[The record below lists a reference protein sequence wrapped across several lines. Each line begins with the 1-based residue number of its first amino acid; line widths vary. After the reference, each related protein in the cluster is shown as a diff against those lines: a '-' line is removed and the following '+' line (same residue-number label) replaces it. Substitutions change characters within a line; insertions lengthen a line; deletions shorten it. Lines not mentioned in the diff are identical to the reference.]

1 MTLRVPR
8 LPTRWE
14 WKMRTPDEMPELIK
28 RKLAYTETE
37 LLGGQL
43 HQAVM
48 YEPLLTTLG
57 GLIALILVAP
67 LVPPDAT
74 LVMAVL
80 ILGFLGLLLRL
91 AGKWAEWTFSLYF
104 FSSYRI
110 IYLHGIV
117 TRRIAMLPTGKI
129 TDMGYDRTPS
139 GQLLGYG
146 TFIIESAGQ
155 EQALRTLNF
164 VPQPDESYRQIVDW
178 LFGKGTTNVNL
189 IDVNMKDPTKAVPVW
204 VRNIRGRGG
213 ENGGRAWWND

>member
-1 MTLRVPR
+1 
-8 LPTRWE
+8 
-14 WKMRTPDEMPELIK
+14 MRTPDEMPGLIK

-48 YEPLLTTLG
+48 YEPILTTLG
-57 GLIALILVAP
+57 ALVAIIVVAP
-67 LVPPDAT
+67 LLPRDSGILTAI
-74 LVMAVL
+74 LM
-80 ILGFLGLLLRL
+80 LGFLALFLRL
-91 AGKWAEWTFSLYF
+91 VGKWLEWTFSLYF

-110 IYLHGIV
+110 IYIHGIA
-117 TRRIAMLPTGKI
+117 TRKIAMLPLGKV
-129 TDMGYDRTPS
+129 TDMGYDRDPW

-164 VPQPDESYRQIVDW
+164 VPDSDNSYRQIVDW
-178 LFGKGTTNVNL
+178 LFGKGTTNVNI

-204 VRNIRGRGG
+204 VRNMRVR
-213 ENGGRAWWND
+213 NGDSGNRPWWND